1 MVERIVCSVVLGS
14 VVGLGNGCL
23 PAYASFAAHVIHL
36 SKRSPDTYSVY
47 LLAAT
52 ATVSP
57 VKRPVPLL
65 NMEQFYSNFSEV
77 LMPSIATYCCPTGEG
92 MLEHGLD
99 RHEQLKLQAQK
110 QGLLEGSSALE
121 LPACCNVD
129 PANECGDDQ
138 EDLDALMY

>member
-1 MVERIVCSVVLGS
+1 MRVHVLWCLDLYLALEMG
-14 VVGLGNGCL
+14 VCL
-23 PAYASFAAHVIHL
+23 PTHPLLLMLYICQSVLLMRTQFTCLQPQQQSHL
-36 SKRSPDTYSVY
+36 SETF
-47 LLAAT
+47 
-52 ATVSP
+52 
-57 VKRPVPLL
+57 PLL
-65 NMEQFYSNFSEV
+65 NMEQFYSNFNEV

-129 PANECGDDQ
+129 PADECGDDQ